1 MTTYHTRN
9 PLGSSAAKDLYD
21 NAQNLDHRE
30 NDLSN
35 ETWPD
40 RLGVSRLTWFGIEK
54 QNQRA
59 IANYGY
65 ITMDSFQAGALLSLP
80 NQVLRDTS
88 TGEYYRWDGIFPKV
102 VAPGSTPD
110 TAGGIGVGAW
120 VGVGDASLRANLIS
134 NEDGMGGSLVRLK
147 GGETVQGFV
156 NSIELYAS
164 DFGFTGVGDETAKW
178 KLFCQQP
185 RGKVLDVSIG
195 ISGEGILADNTSLRA
210 IHGCGI
216 TLTGNVTGTTVSG
229 SEAHCLVAGNNSK
242 IESVVFDGVSGT
254 FYNGAGVLIPT
265 GKTGAKVL
273 HCKFINTSCIPIKF
287 YKCSNCK
294 AQNNYIEGVR
304 HGIMWWLAT
313 NIEISSNTITKVSHP
328 TLNNGGGI
336 WGAVGQGIL
345 IHDNNVS
352 HCADVGIDI
361 EGGRNCYIYSNYIT
375 HCRNG
380 ELSIFATGTEA
391 DLVAAAVTMGNI
403 VFANNYVDR
412 YSTAND
418 RTGTQVANALTD
430 AAGEMIYGGLDVTQ
444 DGALVF
450 ERNHVRVLESS
461 GNSLYCHRSRTSNA
475 SGTAKIIQ
483 RGCVYETVSGRT
495 LLYYDR
501 QDREIHECELR
512 YKGTAVNVISGEL
525 RDMRSFMSRGNLIDI
540 ERDAAVTSQVFT
552 LNNSQA
558 VDDNKLELDGWTLRG
573 PAGTVY
579 FNVNQ
584 TSTPRTVVIG
594 NMNLDDSAG
603 LTTIPFTRSSG
614 FIEWKNQKIRLLR
627 PGASAVDFSSVAV
640 FYQSDFDAIDCHA
653 TLMLNGDKKSVY
665 RFALKCDAGDT
676 IYLTA
681 IDSSGAAGT
690 GLWPNS
696 ACYATFSGTTL
707 SFTNTGSQVLS
718 AMVELNLNSM

>member
-1 MTTYHTRN
+1 MTTT
-9 PLGSSAAKDLYD
+9 PTQLPVPSEKPQDLKF
-21 NAQNLDHRE
+21 NAGKIDE
-30 NDLSN
+30 FVTSMGW
-35 ETWPD
+35 TYTD
-40 RLGVSRLTWFGIEK
+40 RLNVKHYTIEGLK
-54 QNQRA
+54 HIAEQA
-59 IANYGY
+59 ISAFGY
-65 ITMDSFQAGALLSLP
+65 ITMDSFEDGATLTLP
-80 NQVLRDTS
+80 NQVLRWQNN
-88 TGEYYRWDGIFPKV
+88 GEYYRWDGIFPKV
-102 VAPGSTPD
+102 VAPGSTPN
-110 TAGGIGVGAW
+110 TVGGIGVGAW

-134 NEDGMGGSLVRLK
+134 NEDGMGGSLVRLTS
-147 GGETVQGFV
+147 GETVQGFV

-178 KLFCQQP
+178 KLFCQEM
-185 RGKVLDVSIG
+185 RSKVLDVSIG

-229 SEAHCLVAGNNSK
+229 SEAHCLVAGNNST
-242 IESVVFDGVSGT
+242 IDSVVFNGVSGT
-254 FYNGAGVLIPT
+254 FYNGAGILIPA
-265 GKTGAKVL
+265 GKTGVEVL
-273 HCKFINTSCIPIKF
+273 HCKFTNTSGIPVKF

-294 AQNNYIEGVR
+294 AQNNHIEGVR
-304 HGIMWWLAT
+304 HGIMWWLAS
-313 NIEISSNTITKVSHP
+313 NIEISGNAITKISHP
-328 TLNNGGGI
+328 SLNNGGGI
-336 WGAVGQGIL
+336 WGAVGQQIF
-345 IHDNNVS
+345 IHNNSVS

-361 EGGRNCYIYSNYIT
+361 EGGRNCFVFNNYIT

-380 ELSIFATGTEA
+380 EIAIFGTGTEA
-391 DLVAAAVTMGNI
+391 DLVAAGVIMGNI
-403 VFANNYVDR
+403 IFSNNNVDR

-418 RTGTQVANALTD
+418 RTGIAVANALTD

-501 QDREIHECELR
+501 QDREIYECELR
-512 YKGTAVNVISGEL
+512 YKGTAANVISGEL

-540 ERDAAVTSQVFT
+540 ERDAVVTSQVFT

-584 TSTPRTVVIG
+584 TSTPRTVIIG
-594 NMNLDDSAG
+594 NMNLDDSVG

-627 PGASAVDFSSVAV
+627 PGANAVDFSSVAV

-653 TLMLNGDKKSVY
+653 TLMLDGDKKSVY

-681 IDSSGAAGT
+681 IDSGGAAGT